1 MGDNAS
7 EKESKNENFEERV
20 KNEIEKL
27 KRPEDPEKPKKSRK
41 PFEWTDKRLEAFKK
55 MREGLVTKNEITK
68 ELKAEKKKSE
78 KDEIKKRIRD
88 LMNQTSSSKKV
99 ENDAADVSDESES
112 DGEVVVSKPAKKQRG
127 KEKEEKTVKSKSK
140 RSRTPP
146 PSEDSSEEEDESS
159 SEEEEERVLMTK
171 KQHQKLIQSKQN
183 NGKAPR
189 NARVFNA
196 MDNFILL

>member
-7 EKESKNENFEERV
+7 EKESNNEIFEEKV
-20 KNEIEKL
+20 KNEIASKSLLESGEKA
-27 KRPEDPEKPKKSRK
+27 KKSRK

-55 MREGLVTKNEITK
+55 MREGLETKNVIAK

-78 KDEIKKRIRD
+78 KDEIKKRIRE
-88 LMNQTSSSKKV
+88 LMNTPSLSKKV
-99 ENDAADVSDESES
+99 SSPPVDVSEDSES
-112 DGEVVVSKPAKKQRG
+112 DGEIVAPKAAKKQRE
-127 KEKEEKTVKSKSK
+127 KEKEQKVVKAKSK

-146 PSEDSSEEEDESS
+146 PSEVSSEEESESES
-159 SEEEEERVLMTK
+159 SEEEERILMSK
-171 KQHQKLIQSKQN
+171 KQHQKLLHSKQT

-189 NARVFNA
+189 NAKVFNA